1 MVKNKEIF
9 SIRKFKTG
17 THSALIGKLGVV
29 AATALAIGL
38 SGATASADEVTTVS
52 TTPVVE
58 VVNPNPATNLE
69 TVQEVPTAEAVA
81 TEAQAGTQTGEL
93 VSPVTSPELDAAV
106 TSAQEAGV
114 SITEETT
121 PVAHESLDAAQAD
134 LANQTAEVIAAEEK
148 QVENTTEIKEA
159 EATNADIDRQN
170 QAEAERVAEFN
181 QHGQEAVDQR
191 NAAGQAAVDARNAA
205 GQAAVDTRNQK
216 ELDDRA
222 AEAAAVEQR
231 NKDGQAAVDARNAAG
246 QSAVDQRNAAGQAA
260 ADQRN
265 AAGQAAVDARNA
277 AGQSAVDQRNA
288 AGQAAA
294 DQRNAA
300 GQAAVDARN
309 AAGQSAVDQRNAAG
323 QAAVDQRNSAGQAA
337 VNARNAAGQAA
348 VDQRNQ
354 QEQANRDAEAAAVAQ
369 RNKDGQAA
377 VDQRNADGKSQ
388 VDSYNQ
394 AETARVDALNA
405 DLKAEYDAAVAEVAK
420 VEAINAEIR
429 KRNAQA
435 ASDAADT
442 NAKLLAEY
450 EAKKA
455 EMQAKTKE
463 NGYLS
468 TVEYNNLI
476 YRHSVDPKV
485 KVSNLN
491 GIVFTDWVKNN
502 DKGHAYVLLGS
513 TGGGDKQYSD
523 QTQAPL
529 ADTWDPYSPE
539 NAKGGAYTM
548 YAPNGSYSFT
558 ATYTNVD
565 GITVDGVA
573 PAKIVYEV
581 TYSDKNN
588 IPTGVILYE
597 DPADFMD
604 WAQGTVEAYPLG
616 DLTVG
621 IKFYDASGNRIEL
634 ANTSIFH
641 FETVDNN
648 HQGHGA
654 IEKISVTGGELLQ
667 VNGSTVTIHNDGKAY
682 SDNDNASPE
691 VLTKGH
697 EVWRNSVAFKPTDN
711 DFTITFTKTAQ
722 TDGSPQNYM
731 WAGIGSNYEFGLP
744 PLPPYKQITP
754 EQEKE
759 VPTKPVEP
767 TYVTPNLR
775 TFTPEVFVPEDYT
788 PDPFV
793 PEVFIPETFTPE
805 TFTPETFT
813 PEDFTPET
821 FIPETFTPENF
832 IPETFTPETFTPE
845 TFTPEDYTPDPF
857 VPEVFTPE
865 TFTPETF
872 DPITPVVIPYVAVP
886 EKKVFEASIHPVL
899 VKQTPAN
906 SKDVINEDGVSV
918 DGKLVPKGATE
929 KWTLTNAN
937 LKAGRAEVTAYV
949 MNDPFPAGFEIDR
962 TATAAEN
969 TAWTVSYDENGKATL
984 TATAATL
991 NLLNANRNQD
1001 VVVPVAYFVGRP
1013 INDGGTY
1020 KNTFTTIITTPTGEY
1035 KVVSNTPVI
1044 YTPGSEDPRNP
1055 GGENPTPYDSL
1066 IEPKKDV
1073 VDENGT
1079 SIDGQSILPNTILN
1093 YVAEQDLDQYN
1104 GIAASQN
1111 AIGKGFFYVDDYLD
1125 AAIDGSSL
1133 VVNSIKAANGDDV
1146 RAMLDMIHVLSADTL
1161 DEKLQALIKESG
1173 ISPVGEFYLWVAK
1186 DPQAFFKAYVEQ
1198 GLDITYNLSFK
1209 VKQDFVGTVTNQTYQ
1224 IDFGNGYYGNIVTNE
1239 LPQLV
1244 VHKDVL
1250 DKDGKSIDGGTV
1262 KIGDLVTYKLEGWV
1276 IPAGRGYDIKEY
1288 RFVDL
1293 LQASHDEYQTYE
1305 IKAKIDFTLA
1315 DGTVIKAG
1323 DDLKDYTETVY
1334 NVETGK
1340 FETRFREDFLNQIP
1354 RTSAFGADGYI
1365 TVKRI
1370 AAGEVVNEYTLYVN
1384 GNPVV
1389 SNKVITETPEP
1400 PKPET
1405 PTPTPQTPAPVPAGP
1420 SLPNTGTNASQ
1431 ALSIAGIGGLMLSVL
1446 AQFGLV
1452 KRKAKED

>member
-52 TTPVVE
+52 TTPAVG

-69 TVQEVPTAEAVA
+69 IVQEAPSAESLATQAEAG
-81 TEAQAGTQTGEL
+81 QKTGEL
-93 VSPVTSPELDAAV
+93 TSPVTSTELDLIV
-106 TSAQEAGV
+106 TDAKEAGV
-114 SITEETT
+114 TVTEENK
-121 PVAHESLDAAQAD
+121 PVAYENLDQAQAD
-134 LANQTAEVIAAEEK
+134 LTKQTDVVKEATDK
-148 QVENTTEIKEA
+148 QEANTTAIKEA
-159 EATNADIDRQN
+159 TDKNAEIDRQN

-231 NKDGQAAVDARNAAG
+231 NKDGQAAADQRNAAG
-246 QSAVDQRNAAGQAA
+246 QAAVDARNVAGQAAVDQRNATGQAAADQRNAAGQAAADQRNTAGQAAVDQRNAAGQAA
-260 ADQRN
+260 VDQRN

-277 AGQSAVDQRNA
+277 AGQ
-288 AGQAAA
+288 
-294 DQRNAA
+294 
-300 GQAAVDARN
+300 AAVDA
-309 AAGQSAVDQRNAAG
+309 
-323 QAAVDQRNSAGQAA
+323 
-337 VNARNAAGQAA
+337 
-348 VDQRNQ
+348 RNQ

-369 RNKDGQAA
+369 RNKDSQAA
-377 VDQRNADGKSQ
+377 VDQRNADGQAQ

-394 AETARVDALNA
+394 TETARVDALNA
-405 DLKAEYDAAVAEVAK
+405 ELKAEYDAAVAEVAK

-435 ASDAADT
+435 ASAAEAT
-442 NAKLLAEY
+442 NAQLLAEY

-455 EMQAKTKE
+455 EMQANTGKDGFLSEFVVQHLIFKSEPDASYISSVEAATDSE
-463 NGYLS
+463 IATIVNGRYIDQFRDDSGNGPVYILKKG
-468 TVEYNNLI
+468 EPI
-476 YRHSVDPKV
+476 SV
-485 KVSNLN
+485 
-491 GIVFTDWVKNN
+491 
-502 DKGHAYVLLGS
+502 
-513 TGGGDKQYSD
+513 
-523 QTQAPL
+523 
-529 ADTWDPYSPE
+529 
-539 NAKGGAYTM
+539 
-548 YAPNGSYSFT
+548 
-558 ATYTNVD
+558 TYTGLKNSSFDGTEISKVVYTYTLKSTELDNKDKILVNFQNDPTKTLYYWIDGQETVINMDVKFYDATDKILNTSGSLLSFASLNTAIVD
-565 GITVDGVA
+565 LDYEAISNFIGEFIEITGSGIKVVDGVA
-573 PAKIVYEV
+573 RAIASNRYTEEGSK
-581 TYSDKNN
+581 
-588 IPTGVILYE
+588 
-597 DPADFMD
+597 FF
-604 WAQGTVEAYPLG
+604 EAEWDY
-616 DLTVG
+616 
-621 IKFYDASGNRIEL
+621 
-634 ANTSIFH
+634 
-641 FETVDNN
+641 
-648 HQGHGA
+648 
-654 IEKISVTGGELLQ
+654 
-667 VNGSTVTIHNDGKAY
+667 
-682 SDNDNASPE
+682 
-691 VLTKGH
+691 
-697 EVWRNSVAFKPTDN
+697 
-711 DFTITFTKTAQ
+711 
-722 TDGSPQNYM
+722 DGSPLEYYGAIVGRTTSETINFDISSKGRNYV
-731 WAGIGSNYEFGLP
+731 WFAFNTNVKAPVLP

-767 TYVTPNLR
+767 TYVTPTLV

-821 FIPETFTPENF
+821 FIPETFTPE
-832 IPETFTPETFTPE
+832 TFTPE
-845 TFTPEDYTPDPF
+845 TFTPEDYNPDPF

-906 SKDVINEDGVSV
+906 SKDIINEDGISV

-937 LKAGRAEVTAYV
+937 LKAGRQEVTAYV
-949 MNDPFPAGFEIDR
+949 MNDPFPAGFEIAR
-962 TATAAEN
+962 AATAAEN

-984 TATAATL
+984 TATDATL

-1055 GGENPTPYDSL
+1055 GGENPTPYDNL

-1073 VDENGT
+1073 VDESGK
-1079 SIDGQSILPNTILN
+1079 SIDGQSILPNTTLN
-1093 YVAEQDLDQYN
+1093 YVAEQDLDQYK
-1104 GIAASQN
+1104 GIVASQN
-1111 AIGKGFFYVDDYLD
+1111 AIGKGFVYVDDYLD

-1146 RAMLDMIHVLSADTL
+1146 QVMLDMIHVLSADTL

-1186 DPQAFFKAYVEQ
+1186 DPQAFFKAYVEK

-1239 LPQLV
+1239 LPQLA

-1305 IKAKIDFTLA
+1305 IKAKVDFTLA

-1323 DDLKDYTETVY
+1323 DDLKGYTETVY

-1354 RTSAFGADGYI
+1354 RTSAFGADGFI

-1405 PTPTPQTPAPVPAGP
+1405 PTSTPKTPAPVPAGP
-1420 SLPNTGTNASQ
+1420 SLPNTGTDASQ

>member
-1 MVKNKEIF
+1 MVKNKDIF

-69 TVQEVPTAEAVA
+69 TVQETPTAEAVA

-170 QAEAERVAEFN
+170 KAEAERVAEFN
-181 QHGQEAVDQR
+181 QHGQEAVEQR

-246 QSAVDQRNAAGQAA
+246 QSAVDQRNATGQAA

-265 AAGQAAVDARNA
+265 ATGQAAVDARNA

-288 AGQAAA
+288 AGQSAA
-294 DQRNAA
+294 DQRNTA

-337 VNARNAAGQAA
+337 VDARNSAGQAA
-348 VDQRNQ
+348 VDARNQ

-377 VDQRNADGKSQ
+377 VDQRNADGQAQ

-394 AETARVDALNA
+394 TETARVDALNA
-405 DLKAEYDAAVAEVAK
+405 DLKAEYEAELAK
-420 VEAINAEIR
+420 IADVEAYNAEIR
-429 KRNAQA
+429 KRNAEA
-435 ASDAADT
+435 IAKAEVD
-442 NAKLLAEY
+442 NARLKAEY

-455 EMQAKTKE
+455 EMQANTGKDGFLSEFVVQHLIFKSEPDASYISSVEAATDSE
-463 NGYLS
+463 IATIVNGRYIDQFRDDSGNGPVYILKKG
-468 TVEYNNLI
+468 EPI
-476 YRHSVDPKV
+476 SV
-485 KVSNLN
+485 
-491 GIVFTDWVKNN
+491 
-502 DKGHAYVLLGS
+502 
-513 TGGGDKQYSD
+513 
-523 QTQAPL
+523 
-529 ADTWDPYSPE
+529 
-539 NAKGGAYTM
+539 
-548 YAPNGSYSFT
+548 
-558 ATYTNVD
+558 TYTGLKNSSFD
-565 GITVDGVA
+565 GTEISKVVYTYTLKSTELDNKDKILVNFQNDPTKTLYYWIDGQETV
-573 PAKIVYEV
+573 I
-581 TYSDKNN
+581 N
-588 IPTGVILYE
+588 
-597 DPADFMD
+597 MD
-604 WAQGTVEAYPLG
+604 V
-616 DLTVG
+616 
-621 IKFYDASGNRIEL
+621 KFYDATDKIL
-634 ANTSIFH
+634 NTSGSLLSFASLNTAIVDRDYEAISNFIGEFIEITGSGIKVIDGVARAIASNRYTEEGSKF
-641 FETVDNN
+641 FEAEWD
-648 HQGHGA
+648 
-654 IEKISVTGGELLQ
+654 
-667 VNGSTVTIHNDGKAY
+667 Y
-682 SDNDNASPE
+682 
-691 VLTKGH
+691 
-697 EVWRNSVAFKPTDN
+697 
-711 DFTITFTKTAQ
+711 
-722 TDGSPQNYM
+722 DGSPLEYYGAIVGRTTSETINFDISSKGRNYV
-731 WAGIGSNYEFGLP
+731 WFAFNTNVKAPVLP

-767 TYVTPNLR
+767 TYVTPTLV

-845 TFTPEDYTPDPF
+845 TFTPEDYTPAPF

-918 DGKLVPKGATE
+918 NGKLVPKGATE

-937 LKAGRAEVTAYV
+937 LKAGREEVTTYV

-969 TAWTVSYDENGKATL
+969 TAWIVSYNENGKATL

-991 NLLNANRNQD
+991 NLLNANRNKD

-1055 GGENPTPYDSL
+1055 GGENPTPYDNL

-1079 SIDGQSILPNTILN
+1079 SIDGQSILPNTTLN
-1093 YVAEQDLDQYN
+1093 YVAEQDLDQYK

-1209 VKQDFVGTVTNQTYQ
+1209 VKQDFIGTVTNQTYQ

-1305 IKAKIDFTLA
+1305 IKAKVGFTLA

-1323 DDLKDYTETVY
+1323 DDLKGYTETVY

-1354 RTSAFGADGYI
+1354 RTSAFGADGFI

-1405 PTPTPQTPAPVPAGP
+1405 PTSTPQTPAPAPAGP
-1420 SLPNTGTNASQ
+1420 SLPNTGSNASQ

>member
-1 MVKNKEIF
+1 MN
-9 SIRKFKTG
+9 
-17 THSALIGKLGVV
+17 
-29 AATALAIGL
+29 L
-38 SGATASADEVTTVS
+38 SNQGATEW
-52 TTPVVE
+52 VE
-58 VVNPNPATNLE
+58 GNGG
-69 TVQEVPTAEAVA
+69 QF
-81 TEAQAGTQTGEL
+81 
-93 VSPVTSPELDAAV
+93 LD
-106 TSAQEAGV
+106 
-114 SITEETT
+114 
-121 PVAHESLDAAQAD
+121 L
-134 LANQTAEVIAAEEK
+134 
-148 QVENTTEIKEA
+148 
-159 EATNADIDRQN
+159 
-170 QAEAERVAEFN
+170 
-181 QHGQEAVDQR
+181 
-191 NAAGQAAVDARNAA
+191 
-205 GQAAVDTRNQK
+205 
-216 ELDDRA
+216 
-222 AEAAAVEQR
+222 
-231 NKDGQAAVDARNAAG
+231 
-246 QSAVDQRNAAGQAA
+246 
-260 ADQRN
+260 
-265 AAGQAAVDARNA
+265 
-277 AGQSAVDQRNA
+277 
-288 AGQAAA
+288 
-294 DQRNAA
+294 
-300 GQAAVDARN
+300 
-309 AAGQSAVDQRNAAG
+309 
-323 QAAVDQRNSAGQAA
+323 
-337 VNARNAAGQAA
+337 
-348 VDQRNQ
+348 
-354 QEQANRDAEAAAVAQ
+354 
-369 RNKDGQAA
+369 
-377 VDQRNADGKSQ
+377 
-388 VDSYNQ
+388 
-394 AETARVDALNA
+394 
-405 DLKAEYDAAVAEVAK
+405 
-420 VEAINAEIR
+420 
-429 KRNAQA
+429 
-435 ASDAADT
+435 
-442 NAKLLAEY
+442 
-450 EAKKA
+450 
-455 EMQAKTKE
+455 
-463 NGYLS
+463 
-468 TVEYNNLI
+468 
-476 YRHSVDPKV
+476 
-485 KVSNLN
+485 
-491 GIVFTDWVKNN
+491 
-502 DKGHAYVLLGS
+502 
-513 TGGGDKQYSD
+513 
-523 QTQAPL
+523 
-529 ADTWDPYSPE
+529 
-539 NAKGGAYTM
+539 
-548 YAPNGSYSFT
+548 
-558 ATYTNVD
+558 
-565 GITVDGVA
+565 
-573 PAKIVYEV
+573 
-581 TYSDKNN
+581 
-588 IPTGVILYE
+588 
-597 DPADFMD
+597 
-604 WAQGTVEAYPLG
+604 
-616 DLTVG
+616 
-621 IKFYDASGNRIEL
+621 
-634 ANTSIFH
+634 
-641 FETVDNN
+641 
-648 HQGHGA
+648 
-654 IEKISVTGGELLQ
+654 
-667 VNGSTVTIHNDGKAY
+667 NGSTIKNHGGRYYAD
-682 SDNDNASPE
+682 SDNVTNIDKADYY
-691 VLTKGH
+691 
-697 EVWRNSVAFKPTDN
+697 RSVVFKPTSN
-711 DFTITFTKTAQ
+711 DFTLTFGKTAPSPNAVQRNYIWVGLQ
-722 TDGSPQNYM
+722 TSLKINT
-731 WAGIGSNYEFGLP
+731 LP
-744 PLPPYKQITP
+744 PMPSLEQVDP
-754 EQEKE
+754 ETELE
-759 VPTKPVEP
+759 VPATPPVP

-821 FIPETFTPENF
+821 FIPETFTPETF

-845 TFTPEDYTPDPF
+845 TFTPEDYNPDPF

-906 SKDVINEDGVSV
+906 SKDVINEDGISV

-1020 KNTFTTIITTPTGEY
+1020 KNTFTTVITTPTGEY

-1079 SIDGQSILPNTILN
+1079 SIDGQSILPNTTLN
-1093 YVAEQDLDQYN
+1093 YVAEQDLDQYK

-1224 IDFGNGYYGNIVTNE
+1224 VDFGNGYYGNIVTNE

-1305 IKAKIDFTLA
+1305 IKAKVGFTLA

-1323 DDLKDYTETVY
+1323 DDLKGYTETVY

-1354 RTSAFGADGYI
+1354 RTSAFGADGFI

-1431 ALSIAGIGGLMLSVL
+1431 ALSIAGFGGLMLSVL

>member
-1 MVKNKEIF
+1 HWFAMN
-9 SIRKFKTG
+9 TN
-17 THSALIGKLGVV
+17 V
-29 AATALAIGL
+29 AA
-38 SGATASADEVTTVS
+38 
-52 TTPVVE
+52 PV
-58 VVNPNPATNLE
+58 
-69 TVQEVPTAEAVA
+69 
-81 TEAQAGTQTGEL
+81 
-93 VSPVTSPELDAAV
+93 
-106 TSAQEAGV
+106 
-114 SITEETT
+114 
-121 PVAHESLDAAQAD
+121 
-134 LANQTAEVIAAEEK
+134 
-148 QVENTTEIKEA
+148 
-159 EATNADIDRQN
+159 
-170 QAEAERVAEFN
+170 
-181 QHGQEAVDQR
+181 
-191 NAAGQAAVDARNAA
+191 
-205 GQAAVDTRNQK
+205 
-216 ELDDRA
+216 
-222 AEAAAVEQR
+222 
-231 NKDGQAAVDARNAAG
+231 
-246 QSAVDQRNAAGQAA
+246 
-260 ADQRN
+260 
-265 AAGQAAVDARNA
+265 
-277 AGQSAVDQRNA
+277 
-288 AGQAAA
+288 
-294 DQRNAA
+294 
-300 GQAAVDARN
+300 
-309 AAGQSAVDQRNAAG
+309 
-323 QAAVDQRNSAGQAA
+323 
-337 VNARNAAGQAA
+337 
-348 VDQRNQ
+348 
-354 QEQANRDAEAAAVAQ
+354 
-369 RNKDGQAA
+369 
-377 VDQRNADGKSQ
+377 
-388 VDSYNQ
+388 
-394 AETARVDALNA
+394 
-405 DLKAEYDAAVAEVAK
+405 
-420 VEAINAEIR
+420 
-429 KRNAQA
+429 
-435 ASDAADT
+435 
-442 NAKLLAEY
+442 
-450 EAKKA
+450 
-455 EMQAKTKE
+455 
-463 NGYLS
+463 
-468 TVEYNNLI
+468 
-476 YRHSVDPKV
+476 
-485 KVSNLN
+485 
-491 GIVFTDWVKNN
+491 
-502 DKGHAYVLLGS
+502 
-513 TGGGDKQYSD
+513 
-523 QTQAPL
+523 
-529 ADTWDPYSPE
+529 
-539 NAKGGAYTM
+539 
-548 YAPNGSYSFT
+548 
-558 ATYTNVD
+558 
-565 GITVDGVA
+565 
-573 PAKIVYEV
+573 
-581 TYSDKNN
+581 
-588 IPTGVILYE
+588 
-597 DPADFMD
+597 
-604 WAQGTVEAYPLG
+604 
-616 DLTVG
+616 
-621 IKFYDASGNRIEL
+621 
-634 ANTSIFH
+634 
-641 FETVDNN
+641 
-648 HQGHGA
+648 
-654 IEKISVTGGELLQ
+654 
-667 VNGSTVTIHNDGKAY
+667 
-682 SDNDNASPE
+682 
-691 VLTKGH
+691 
-697 EVWRNSVAFKPTDN
+697 
-711 DFTITFTKTAQ
+711 
-722 TDGSPQNYM
+722 
-731 WAGIGSNYEFGLP
+731 LP

-754 EQEKE
+754 QQEKE

-821 FIPETFTPENF
+821 FIPETFTPE
-832 IPETFTPETFTPE
+832 
-845 TFTPEDYTPDPF
+845 TFTPEDYTPAPF

-918 DGKLVPKGATE
+918 DGKLVPKDATE

-962 TATAAEN
+962 TATVAEN

-1079 SIDGQSILPNTILN
+1079 SIDGQSILPNTTLN
-1093 YVAEQDLDQYN
+1093 YVAEQDLDQYK

-1262 KIGDLVTYKLEGWV
+1262 KIDDLLTYKLEGWV

-1305 IKAKIDFTLA
+1305 IKAKVGFTLA

-1323 DDLKDYTETVY
+1323 DDLKGYTETVY

-1354 RTSAFGADGYI
+1354 RTSAFGADGFI
-1365 TVKRI
+1365 SVKRI

-1405 PTPTPQTPAPVPAGP
+1405 PTPTPQTPAPAPAGP
-1420 SLPNTGTNASQ
+1420 SLPNTGSNASQ